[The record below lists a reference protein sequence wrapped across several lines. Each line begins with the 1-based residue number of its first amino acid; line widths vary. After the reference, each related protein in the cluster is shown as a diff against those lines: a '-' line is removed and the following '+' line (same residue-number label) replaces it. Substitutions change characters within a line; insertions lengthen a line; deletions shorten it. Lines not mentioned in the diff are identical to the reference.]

1 MSKKRFS
8 FFVMSLFM
16 TLGVAPFSHISN
28 KEVVRTHAD
37 ENKVYA
43 EFNSIVW
50 NNLDYSYYAGTP
62 WSGELLPNNAP
73 KDGYCIIAG
82 FNEPG
87 KTMADSVIGNINTT
101 GRGVINKGYDIE
113 TKIRVNGVNIDQVV
127 NSKVYIYPS
136 YGLFFYLP
144 HDSILFDET
153 HLYPVLELDEGI
165 HFNDVYLPK
174 ISFEF
179 RGELGQASKW
189 IYVKDASEY
198 NHFDFRGVP
207 TGWNNTA
214 LDSSH
219 NQSILQF
226 GEWGQDY
233 LKADH
238 VSDSTNLVSKYSD
251 SGLKITIN
259 GVPLGQIEDTSV
271 SYIHGYCYVYFVFP
285 LSALNPSNG
294 YKIVTLH
301 ISSDTMFYDTL
312 LPEVNLYLFKGEW
325 VTTKPEAPEDS
336 EYTGAFSLSD
346 IFNCSEATLN
356 SENRQLTGSKTS
368 SLETFGLFINYKV
381 MSCDST
387 FVLYALGKTNQNGL
401 RLVFSDNS
409 ITLFDSTQSNI
420 SLKTI
425 TLEPFAYDEWYA
437 LFFYTRVV
445 DNKLSIYVAI
455 DDLIYIHLD
464 NVNLSNRSNIG
475 NSFSLVLGSGEASFK
490 NAVLGE
496 DNKKPVLSYVGKAVY
511 GVLEGSDILDFS
523 IRCSAFD
530 AKDGDI
536 SNSICYQW
544 PDGSITNNK
553 INKGT
558 WEVRAVAEDKA
569 HNIAELSITVIATN
583 KLEVTVT
590 FDNENPTT
598 YRIGDSIALV
608 PDPIKEGD
616 GTTSYRFIGWYYN
629 GRLWDFENDYVIC
642 DMNLESKFQETV
654 EEYRLFVSVEGLSG
668 TNSYVLYLAYGTRI
682 NMSVFAVD
690 GYSLKAYVNDIE
702 VESITITQDIE
713 LKLVYTSTKPHKQ
726 DKKGCGGSI
735 IAASVILSTLSLLGL
750 GLLIV
755 KKKGD
760 KEHE

>member
-1 MSKKRFS
+1 MARKRFP
-8 FFVMSLFM
+8 FFMMSLLVA
-16 TLGVAPFSHISN
+16 LGVASFSHVAS
-28 KEVVRTHAD
+28 KEVTSVHAED
-37 ENKVYA
+37 NKVHA
-43 EFNSIVW
+43 QFNSIVW
-50 NNLDYSYYAGTP
+50 NNVDYSYYTGTP

-87 KTMADSVIGNINTT
+87 KTMTDTVIGTMYT
-101 GRGVINKGYDIE
+101 SGRGVIGMDYGIE
-113 TKIRVNGVNIDQVV
+113 TKIRVNGVNIDQVA

-144 HDSILFDET
+144 YDSILFDEQ

-198 NHFDFRGVP
+198 NHFDFKGVAN
-207 TGWNNTA
+207 GWNNTPA
-214 LDSSH
+214 DSSH

-238 VSDSTNLVSKYSD
+238 ISDSNNLVSKYSD
-251 SGLKITIN
+251 PGMKITVN
-259 GVPLGQIEDTSV
+259 GVPLGQIDDTLV
-271 SYIHGYCYVYFVFP
+271 SYIHGYCYVYIVLP

-301 ISSDTMFYDTL
+301 ISNDTMFYDTM

-325 VTTKPEAPEDS
+325 VMTKPEAPEDS

-346 IFNCSEATLN
+346 VFNCDQATLN
-356 SENRQLTGSKTS
+356 SDNRQLVGSKTT
-368 SLETFGLFINYKV
+368 SLDTFGLFINYKM
-381 MSCDST
+381 MSSDST
-387 FVLYALGKTNQNGL
+387 FVLYALGRTNQTGL
-401 RLVFSDNS
+401 RLVFSNNS
-409 ITLFDSTQSNI
+409 ITLFDSTQSNV

-425 TLEPFAYDEWYA
+425 TLEPFSYDEWYG
-437 LFFYTRVV
+437 LFFYTRMV
-445 DNKLSIYVAI
+445 DNKLSIYVAV
-455 DDLIYIHLD
+455 DDLTYIHLD

-496 DNKKPVLSYVGKAVY
+496 DNKKPVISYIGKAVY
-511 GVLEGSDILDFS
+511 GVLEGSNVLDFS

-536 SNSICYQW
+536 SRNIRYEW
-544 PDGSITNNK
+544 PTGALSNDK

-558 WEVRAVAEDKA
+558 WLVKVVAEDKA
-569 HNIAELSITVIATN
+569 HNVSEITITVIATN

-590 FDNENPTT
+590 FDYENPAT

-616 GTTSYRFIGWYYN
+616 GTISYRFIGWYYN
-629 GRLWDFENDYVIC
+629 DRLWDFENDYVTC
-642 DMNLESKFQETV
+642 DMNLESRFQETV

-668 TNSYVLYLAYGTRI
+668 TNSYVLYLSYGTRI

-690 GYSLKAYVNDIE
+690 GYSLKAYVNNQE
-702 VESITITQDIE
+702 VESITITEDME
-713 LKLVYTSTKPHKQ
+713 LRLVYTSTKPHK
-726 DKKGCGGSI
+726 KENKGCGGSV
-735 IAASVILSTLSLLGL
+735 IATSIILSTLSLIGL
-750 GLLIV
+750 GLVAI